1 MQMHTSLRVRTRI
14 IVLAASSAFATQ
26 ALASLGEVQSTPTA
40 PAPTAPARDDLLK
53 GPKVPPL
60 DVQSDRP
67 FVGGAKGGSKGGTS
81 DRQSRPVLEQRV
93 YFLSIDQ
100 MGFDRALVE
109 KIDVARVAFV
119 DRLAAYEKSSAARR
133 KELELARKASPSNQP
148 PSPEFRKAME
158 ELDAARPKLA
168 EVRAEVAKL
177 LTAEQAEALEK
188 KYADEMKRVRAE
200 LTRRTDEE
208 RAKKK
213 AAADKARKQK
223 GSDVLMEDGE
233 MGGDSPAKPG

>member
-168 EVRAEVAKL
+168 EVRA
-177 LTAEQAEALEK
+177 
-188 KYADEMKRVRAE
+188 
-200 LTRRTDEE
+200 
-208 RAKKK
+208 
-213 AAADKARKQK
+213 
-223 GSDVLMEDGE
+223 
-233 MGGDSPAKPG
+233 